1 MCCVADLTAVKY
13 EGFGVIYQISR
24 GMSMRWLSW
33 FKGVEDGIIV
43 ELRGLDLRCF
53 IRLALVWKRGC
64 GG

>member
-1 MCCVADLTAVKY
+1 MCCVADSTAVKY

-43 ELRGLDLRCF
+43 E
-53 IRLALVWKRGC
+53 
-64 GG
+64 